1 MALKQIAEKL
11 NEEFAAEGRRLVFWY
26 DAKAE
31 FAADIESGGLVL
43 EKAKI
48 YRLEKNNQFYTK
60 YFLECVD
67 RETNYLVY
75 APFPKP
81 DVRENHLADMVRYS
95 REFFADK
102 ASLICVDLGIAPE
115 LKPVIQNHIKFFASK
130 ERCQKFYDLK
140 IDDYSKDTILTGIM
154 SVVCK
159 AKTVSFEEVLR
170 AVFIKDTG
178 GGNKYLSEIEKFGL
192 LDSFWE
198 LCEELY
204 GYHDVS
210 PSLKN
215 LAASFF
221 ITYTAHS
228 ASSGLPSKW
237 KGRVASQTGSVVA
250 FMDNMMNSAKCRDAY
265 DDISRN
271 VAAEI
276 GAAER
281 LREMALDSL
290 AECDS
295 FEIIDEMIT
304 AWTVDNLLSENVGA
318 KLAGMDIHALCRR
331 RMELHFGDMFHDVYS
346 MLEMACRVIEI
357 VGYRCPEDT
366 AAIIKQYT
374 ENDYKYDYCYRKF
387 YDYYDRIEARTDF
400 ETLRERAENIYT
412 NIYLDRLT
420 VSWSNALCAEKS
432 IEAIPGQERFYR
444 RCVAPAKERVVVI
457 ISDALRYETA
467 AELADILSEDEK
479 CGGVHLDV
487 MYGVLP
493 SVTKL
498 GMAALLP
505 HGMIEI
511 DDNFKVSVDGR
522 PCDTLSQREA
532 VLQSEVPNGRCLQ
545 YDDVMAAKREE
556 VRTMFGNK
564 EVVYVYHNQID
575 ARGDKANTENEV
587 FSACAESVN
596 EIRRIVRRL
605 TEDVSA
611 RHFIITADHGFIYK
625 RDRIGEYDKISG
637 RELKGF
643 YVGKRYVIGRDP
655 IEAEGVKNYEI
666 SASLGGRSLNV
677 AVPSGTSI
685 FKTAGG
691 GQNYVHG
698 GTSPQEML
706 IPVLDVRTAAGH
718 QETRPA
724 AIDFISTMKKI
735 TSLAPSLE
743 FYQMEPV
750 TDVVKEA
757 VYKLFFISEDNEKI
771 SNEVTFE
778 AKSRAPEAEKRISR
792 LKFTFKNKRYRGDK
806 RYYLVAYLDS
816 NNSFVEPVFKYE
828 MAVDIAFADDFGF

>member
-11 NEEFAAEGRRLVFWY
+11 NKEFAAEGRRLVFWY

-31 FAADIESGGLVL
+31 FAADIESGGLAL
-43 EKAKI
+43 ERAKI
-48 YRLEKNNQFYTK
+48 YRLEKDNQFYTK

-67 RETNYLVY
+67 RETNYLIY

-102 ASLICVDLGIAPE
+102 ASLICVDLCIAPE
-115 LKPVIQNHIKFFASK
+115 LKPVIQNHIRFFTSK
-130 ERCQKFYDLK
+130 ERCQKLYDLK
-140 IDDYSKDTILTGIM
+140 IGNYRKDTLLTGIM

-159 AKTVSFEEVLR
+159 AKTASFEEVLR
-170 AVFIKDTG
+170 AVLIKDIEG
-178 GGNKYLSEIEKFGL
+178 ENKYLSEIEKFGL

-198 LCEELY
+198 LCEELH
-204 GYHDVS
+204 GYHDIS

-228 ASSGLPSKW
+228 ASGGLPSKW

-271 VAAEI
+271 VAVEI
-276 GAAER
+276 GAAGV

-295 FEIIDEMIT
+295 FEIIDEMII
-304 AWTVDNLLSENVGA
+304 AWAVDNLLSENIGA
-318 KLAGMDIHALCRR
+318 KLAGMDIRTLCRR
-331 RMELHFGDMFHDVYS
+331 RMELHFGDMFHDAYS
-346 MLEMACRVIEI
+346 MLEMACQIIEI
-357 VGYRCPEDT
+357 AGYRCPEDT
-366 AAIIKQYT
+366 AAIIKRYT

-387 YDYYDRIEARTDF
+387 YDYYDRIEARAAF
-400 ETLRERAENIYT
+400 EALRERVENIYT
-412 NIYLDRLT
+412 NIYLDRLAA
-420 VSWSNALCAEKS
+420 SWSKALFAEKS
-432 IEAIPGQERFYR
+432 IKAIPGQEHFYR

-457 ISDALRYETA
+457 ISDALRYEVA
-467 AELADILSEDEK
+467 AELADTLFEDEK

-493 SVTKL
+493 SITKL

-505 HGMIEI
+505 HERINI
-511 DDNFKVSVDGR
+511 DDNFKVSADGR

-532 VLQSEVPNGRCLQ
+532 VLQAEVSNGRCLQ
-545 YDDVMAAKREE
+545 YDDVIAAKREE
-556 VRTMFGNK
+556 VRKMFGNK

-587 FSACAESVN
+587 FSACAESVI
-596 EIRRIVRRL
+596 EIHRMIRRL
-605 TEDVSA
+605 TEDISA

-625 RDRIGEYDKISG
+625 RDRIREYDKISG
-637 RELKGF
+637 TELKGF

-655 IEAEGVKNYEI
+655 IEADGVKNYDI
-666 SASLGGRSLNV
+666 SAFLSGASLNV

-698 GTSPQEML
+698 GASLQEML
-706 IPVLDVRTAAGH
+706 IPVLDVRTAVGH

-724 AIDFISTMKKI
+724 AIDFISTTKKI
-735 TSLAPSLE
+735 TSLVQSLE

-750 TDVVKEA
+750 TDIVKEA
-757 VYKLFFISEDNEKI
+757 VYRLFLVSEDNEKI
-771 SNEVTFE
+771 SNEVTLE
-778 AKSRAPEAEKRISR
+778 AKSREPEAAKRISR
-792 LKFTFKNKRYRGDK
+792 LKFTFKNRRYRSDK

-816 NNSFVEPVFKYE
+816 NNSFAEPVLKYE

>member
-11 NEEFAAEGRRLVFWY
+11 NKEFAAEGRRLVFWY
-26 DAKAE
+26 DTKAE

-43 EKAKI
+43 ERAKI
-48 YRLEKNNQFYTK
+48 YRLEKDNQFYTK

-67 RETNYLVY
+67 RETNYLIY

-102 ASLICVDLGIAPE
+102 VSLICVDLCIAPE
-115 LKPVIQNHIKFFASK
+115 LKPVIQNHIRFFTSK
-130 ERCQKFYDLK
+130 ERCQKLYDLK
-140 IDDYSKDTILTGIM
+140 IGNYRKDTLLTGIM

-159 AKTVSFEEVLR
+159 AKTASFEEVLR
-170 AVFIKDTG
+170 AVLIKDIEG
-178 GGNKYLSEIEKFGL
+178 ENKYLSEIEKFGL

-228 ASSGLPSKW
+228 ASVGLPSKW

-276 GAAER
+276 GAAGV

-295 FEIIDEMIT
+295 FEIIDEMII
-304 AWTVDNLLSENVGA
+304 AWAVDNLLSENIGA
-318 KLAGMDIHALCRR
+318 KLAGMDIRTLCRR
-331 RMELHFGDMFHDVYS
+331 RMELHFGEMFHDAYS
-346 MLEMACRVIEI
+346 MLEMACQIIEI
-357 VGYRCPEDT
+357 AGYRCPEDT
-366 AAIIKQYT
+366 AAIIKRYT

-387 YDYYDRIEARTDF
+387 YDYYDRIEARAAF
-400 ETLRERAENIYT
+400 EALRERVENIYT
-412 NIYLDRLT
+412 NIYLDRLAA
-420 VSWSNALCAEKS
+420 SWSKALFAEKS
-432 IEAIPGQERFYR
+432 IKAIPGQEHFYR

-457 ISDALRYETA
+457 ISDALRYEVA
-467 AELADILSEDEK
+467 AELADTLFEDEK

-505 HGMIEI
+505 HERINI
-511 DDNFKVSVDGR
+511 DDNFKVSADGR

-532 VLQSEVPNGRCLQ
+532 VLQAEVSNGRCLQ
-545 YDDVMAAKREE
+545 YDDVIAAKREE
-556 VRTMFGNK
+556 VRKMFGNK

-587 FSACAESVN
+587 FSACAESVI
-596 EIRRIVRRL
+596 EIHRMIRRL
-605 TEDVSA
+605 TEDISA

-625 RDRIGEYDKISG
+625 RDRIREYDKISG
-637 RELKGF
+637 TELKGF
-643 YVGKRYVIGRDP
+643 YVGKRYIIGRDP
-655 IEAEGVKNYEI
+655 IEADGVKNYDI
-666 SASLGGRSLNV
+666 SAFLSGASLNV

-698 GTSPQEML
+698 GASLQEML
-706 IPVLDVRTAAGH
+706 IPVLDVRTAVGH

-724 AIDFISTMKKI
+724 AIDFISTTKKI
-735 TSLAPSLE
+735 TSLVQSLE

-750 TDVVKEA
+750 TDIVKEA
-757 VYKLFFISEDNEKI
+757 VYRLFLVSEDNEKI
-771 SNEVTFE
+771 SNEVTLE
-778 AKSRAPEAEKRISR
+778 AKSREPEAAKRISR
-792 LKFTFKNKRYRGDK
+792 LKFTFKNRRYHSDK

-816 NNSFVEPVFKYE
+816 NNSFAEPVLKYE